1 MTDFLGTSGPDGSN
15 GDQSSDASNSSI
27 PLTRRELRAR
37 EQAASVAAM
46 PPPALPQQAP
56 APVAPPPA
64 PHLAALHIAP
74 PTVAALPAPT
84 PTSVDVPQPTFTT
97 SAVSSFVTS
106 PVDDISATDAPSR
119 RARGPKKP
127 ARLRPIKPPRG
138 TSRPRKVAPA
148 SRRPPVAA
156 SKRRPLKRRILS
168 KLLAF
173 GAMAGA
179 GLMMVATSVPANAFY
194 SAADQIST
202 ASVAAPTEVEV
213 QSIRVEP
220 SVNLALARDSYTATS
235 FREQLFLRYGNRTF
249 LYSNNPNGSIQWPF
263 PIAVPISSGFG
274 DRVAPCA
281 WCSSGHEGVDFTPG
295 AGVTIQS
302 IADGVVSTVVTS
314 NSGFG
319 NHVIIDHQID
329 GQLVQSLYAH
339 MANDSIRVA
348 VGQVVKVG
356 DPVGQVGST
365 GAATGAHLHLEIR
378 VNGMLV
384 DPFEWLKAHA
394 N

>member
-1 MTDFLGTSGPDGSN
+1 M
-15 GDQSSDASNSSI
+15 
-27 PLTRRELRAR
+27 
-37 EQAASVAAM
+37 
-46 PPPALPQQAP
+46 
-56 APVAPPPA
+56 
-64 PHLAALHIAP
+64 
-74 PTVAALPAPT
+74 
-84 PTSVDVPQPTFTT
+84 
-97 SAVSSFVTS
+97 
-106 PVDDISATDAPSR
+106 
-119 RARGPKKP
+119 
-127 ARLRPIKPPRG
+127 KPPRG
-138 TSRPRKVAPA
+138 TSRPRNAAPA

-194 SAADQIST
+194 SADNQVSA
-202 ASVAAPTEVEV
+202 ASVAAPTEVEL
-213 QSIRVEP
+213 QSIKVEP
-220 SVNLALARDSYTATS
+220 SVNLAVSRDSYTATS

-274 DRVAPCA
+274 DRIAPCG

-295 AGVTIQS
+295 AGVTIQA
-302 IADGVVSTVVTS
+302 IADGVVSAVVAS

-329 GQLVQSLYAH
+329 GKLVQSLYAH
-339 MANDSIRVA
+339 MANDSMRLVVGQVVQVGDA
-348 VGQVVKVG
+348 VGQV
-356 DPVGQVGST
+356 
-365 GAATGAHLHLEIR
+365 GASGAVTGAHLHLEIHI
-378 VNGMLV
+378 NGVPV